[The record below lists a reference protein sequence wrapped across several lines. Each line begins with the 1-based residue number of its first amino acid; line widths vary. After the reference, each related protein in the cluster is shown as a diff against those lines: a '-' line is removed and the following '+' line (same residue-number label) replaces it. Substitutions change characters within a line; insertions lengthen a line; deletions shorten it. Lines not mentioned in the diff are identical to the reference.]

1 MPSGG
6 LRGVGRVAGR
16 SKAGLTPVPQF
27 TPENAREAGRRGGLA
42 KAKRNLTHQRLTDT
56 LGELETPADAKR
68 WLRTIAQWAACWWLS
83 GISATACVRAVQEW
97 QRVHESTATFDAI
110 EELRATVRDLQ
121 HERDALTLENEQLA
135 LRRAE
140 GLREHH

>member
-1 MPSGG
+1 M
-6 LRGVGRVAGR
+6 
-16 SKAGLTPVPQF
+16 
-27 TPENAREAGRRGGLA
+27 
-42 KAKRNLTHQRLTDT
+42 
-56 LGELETPADAKR
+56 
-68 WLRTIAQWAACWWLS
+68 
-83 GISATACVRAVQEW
+83 
-97 QRVHESTATFDAI
+97 HESTATFDAI